1 MINKTEE
8 DIRRRWKNKESI
20 VVSVNCVTYNH
31 EYCLEEALD
40 SFLMQDTDFA
50 FEILIHDDVSTDG
63 TANIM
68 RQYEEKYPNIV
79 KPIYQTENQ
88 FAKNINPMS
97 LLYKK
102 VQGKYMAFC
111 DGDDFWTDSKKLSI
125 QVGEME
131 KHPHIDFSFHPVY
144 ELINGN
150 QGDMVSKHSNQNTIF
165 STQEVISRGGE
176 FCPTGSLMFRSRL
189 LTELPDWFKEM
200 IPGDYPMQIV
210 ASLNAGALYIDKCMA
225 IYRIGEVGA
234 WSNLAKEDYQKKKTC
249 LYDFHDM
256 LNKIDEYLDYQFHQE
271 FQKLVHKSS
280 LNFIKARIIDVEVR
294 REVFDNNK
302 NVFSF
307 KDAMAWFILYKNK
320 SFYDTLSAIKHKVQ
334 SVFV

>member
-8 DIRRRWKNKESI
+8 DIIKNWKNREHMMVSI
-20 VVSVNCVTYNH
+20 NCVTFNH

-63 TANIM
+63 TADIM
-68 RQYEEKYPNIV
+68 RRYEKKYPNIV

-111 DGDDFWTDSKKLSI
+111 DGDDFWTDTKKLTI
-125 QVGEME
+125 QVEEME
-131 KHPHIDFSFHPVY
+131 KHPDVNLSFHPVHQ
-144 ELINGN
+144 LINGK
-150 QGDMVSKHSNQNTIF
+150 QGDIVSKHADQNRIF
-165 STQEVISRGGE
+165 DTREVILKGGE
-176 FCPTGSLMFRSRL
+176 FCPTGSLMFRSKL
-189 LTELPDWFKEM
+189 LLELPDWFKEM

-210 ASLNAGALYIDKCMA
+210 ASMSGGALYINKSMA

-234 WSNLAKEDYQKKKTC
+234 WSNLAKDDDQKKKMG
-249 LYDFHDM
+249 LDALHNM
-256 LNKIDEYLDYQFHQE
+256 LDKIDEYLNYE
-271 FQKLVHKSS
+271 FQEEFQQLIYESS
-280 LNFIKARIIDVEVR
+280 LNFIKVRQTDIEIR
-294 REVFDNNK
+294 REVFNK
-302 NVFSF
+302 NRFSF
-307 KDAMAWFILYKNK
+307 KDKVAWYILYKNK
-320 SFYDTLSAIKHKVQ
+320 AFYDALSKLKHQLQRVLA
-334 SVFV
+334 